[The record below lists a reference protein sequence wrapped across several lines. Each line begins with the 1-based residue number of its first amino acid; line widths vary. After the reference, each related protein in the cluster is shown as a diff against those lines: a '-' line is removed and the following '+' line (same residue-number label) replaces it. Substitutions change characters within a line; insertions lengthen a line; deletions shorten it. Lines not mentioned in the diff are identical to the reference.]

1 MSISDRE
8 PSRLTTGEQ
17 GLLATVTS
25 SATGRARARS
35 TQLLKVKPA
44 HLAVIEDDLN
54 MGLAIDSDSGDLG

>member
-8 PSRLTTGEQ
+8 PSRLTIGEPDV
-17 GLLATVTS
+17 LAMVTS

-35 TQLLKVKPA
+35 AQLLKVKPA

-54 MGLAIDSDSGDLG
+54 VGLAVDGDSGDLG